1 MADFQLC
8 LSQGLL
14 EYLCQQSREAVAK
27 VDMESAQHFIFRQ
40 YPCFSIL
47 VSVPLDCES
56 LSNVQALDAKDQAF
70 WHEVQSI
77 LNFYARGPKESVKLP
92 SCGTYSIASFIKAC
106 AADFL
111 RSQMVFEIGAL
122 AEKDQG
128 NACFKSYLWEEAL
141 ARYTKALALLGI
153 SVKKLSK
160 GPDFTLSTE
169 AQRSLE
175 LSMAVLSNRSLCFL
189 KLGHTLNAIEDA
201 QRAIDR
207 MEFSGRR
214 PVNIQAYT
222 KAKHRLASAL
232 VRAAR
237 FKEAVDHLDAIDTM
251 TGNRTTSMELR
262 SVIKT
267 LRQSLAKGCVSFF
280 LRCAICW
287 CFVSSQAQWLRDR
300 QGPKGRI
307 FSAGDLFI
315 SNPFTWIVVKCKLM
329 LHQVFEV
336 CWPEQTSGI
345 VP

>member
-1 MADFQLC
+1 
-8 LSQGLL
+8 
-14 EYLCQQSREAVAK
+14 
-27 VDMESAQHFIFRQ
+27 
-40 YPCFSIL
+40 
-47 VSVPLDCES
+47 
-56 LSNVQALDAKDQAF
+56 
-70 WHEVQSI
+70 
-77 LNFYARGPKESVKLP
+77 
-92 SCGTYSIASFIKAC
+92 
-106 AADFL
+106 
-111 RSQMVFEIGAL
+111 MVFEIGAL

-160 GPDFTLSTE
+160 GPTTLSTE
-169 AQRSLE
+169 ARRSLE

-207 MEFSGRR
+207 MEFSDRR

-267 LRQSLAKGCVSFF
+267 LRQSLAKGCVSLF
-280 LRCAICW
+280 LRCAPPG
-287 CFVSSQAQWLRDR
+287 VL
-300 QGPKGRI
+300 
-307 FSAGDLFI
+307 
-315 SNPFTWIVVKCKLM
+315 
-329 LHQVFEV
+329 
-336 CWPEQTSGI
+336 
-345 VP
+345 

>member
-56 LSNVQALDAKDQAF
+56 LSNVQALEAKDQAF

-160 GPDFTLSTE
+160 GPTTLSTE
-169 AQRSLE
+169 AFQRSLE

-201 QRAIDR
+201 QRAINR
-207 MEFSGRR
+207 MEFSDRR

-251 TGNRTTSMELR
+251 TGNRITSMELR

-267 LRQSLAKGCVSFF
+267 LRQSLAKGVSPFSCGVPPLVF
-280 LRCAICW
+280 CK
-287 CFVSSQAQWLRDR
+287 FPSSVAKRSLC
-300 QGPKGRI
+300 PKGRI
-307 FSAGDLFI
+307 QAGDLFI